1 MLLEDPSLLED
12 ISSIRKDYAY
22 YHPSREEIFQGTFDN
37 GQASLKFTSYLVDV
51 LGFKVTEAVD
61 LTNRISYIMK
71 VGADPEQIF
80 ELLQKGDVAFADQ
93 EQADNFAGR
102 MMDLYADTRLF
113 IASGHTPAE
122 LEQMEHQEDS

>member
-1 MLLEDPSLLED
+1 M
-12 ISSIRKDYAY
+12 
-22 YHPSREEIFQGTFDN
+22 
-37 GQASLKFTSYLVDV
+37 
-51 LGFKVTEAVD
+51 
-61 LTNRISYIMK
+61 
-71 VGADPEQIF
+71 
-80 ELLQKGDVAFADQ
+80 LQKGDVAFADQ

>member
-1 MLLEDPSLLED
+1 M
-12 ISSIRKDYAY
+12 
-22 YHPSREEIFQGTFDN
+22 
-37 GQASLKFTSYLVDV
+37 
-51 LGFKVTEAVD
+51 TEAVD

-80 ELLQKGDVAFADQ
+80 EMLQKGDVAFADQ

-102 MMDLYADTRLF
+102 LMDLYADTRLF

>member
-1 MLLEDPSLLED
+1 MVEFLLED

-37 GQASLKFTSYLVDV
+37 GQASLKFTSYLVDE
-51 LGFKVTEAVD
+51 LGFQVTEAVD

-80 ELLQKGDVAFADQ
+80 EMLQKGDVAFADQ

>member
-1 MLLEDPSLLED
+1 MFVDSMLLEDPSLLED

-61 LTNRISYIMK
+61 L
-71 VGADPEQIF
+71 
-80 ELLQKGDVAFADQ
+80 
-93 EQADNFAGR
+93 FAGR

>member
-1 MLLEDPSLLED
+1 
-12 ISSIRKDYAY
+12 
-22 YHPSREEIFQGTFDN
+22 
-37 GQASLKFTSYLVDV
+37 
-51 LGFKVTEAVD
+51 
-61 LTNRISYIMK
+61 MK